1 MPTDVPPGEP
11 AGAPPGS
18 DGARYDLTVVI
29 PAYNES
35 ARIAEPLRR
44 LAAYLTAHQPASELV
59 LADDGSSD
67 DTAVVVERLC
77 RELGLPAR
85 VLPNPQNRGKGH
97 AVRRGML
104 AARGA
109 LVLMTDADLST
120 PIEEL
125 ARLVAAVRDGADVA
139 IGSRKMAGA
148 VIEEHQPWLR
158 ESMGRVFTFLT
169 RLLVVDVSDV
179 TCGFKL
185 FRRETAEAVFSRAT
199 LDDWSFDAEALFLVR
214 HLGFSL
220 VEVPVRW
227 RDAAGT
233 KVNRGRDAVRSAI
246 GLARIVWNRARGRYD
261 AVGVPAGARATADG
275 DAPGRRRA

>member
-1 MPTDVPPGEP
+1 MPTDAPPGEP
-11 AGAPPGS
+11 AGAPPGQ

-44 LAAYLTAHQPASELV
+44 LGAYLAAHHPASELV
-59 LADDGSSD
+59 LADDGSTD
-67 DTAVVVERLC
+67 GTAAVVERLAG
-77 RELGLPAR
+77 ELGLPVR
-85 VLPNPQNRGKGH
+85 VHASPQNRGKGH

-120 PIEEL
+120 PIDEL
-125 ARLVAAVRDGADVA
+125 ARLVAAIRTGTDVA

-158 ESMGRVFTFLT
+158 ESMGKVFTMLT
-169 RLLVVDVSDV
+169 RLFVVDVSDV

-185 FRRETAEAVFSRAT
+185 FRREAAHAVFSRAT
-199 LDDWSFDAEALFLVR
+199 LDDWSFDAEALFLTR

-220 VEVPVRW
+220 VEVPVHW

-233 KVNRGRDAVRSAI
+233 KVNRGRDAVRSAV
-246 GLARIVWNRARGRYD
+246 GLARIVWNRLRGRY
-261 AVGVPAGARATADG
+261 GARAVIAGVRAATDA
-275 DAPGRRRA
+275 DAPGHPRA